1 MQLAYLAAY
10 NQCEVLMAERFDQRR
25 FEELILFVARR
36 CEGDSTF
43 GATKLNKLLFSNR
56 QEVGAERAF
65 GELLDRA

>member
-1 MQLAYLAAY
+1 
-10 NQCEVLMAERFDQRR
+10 MAERFDQRR